1 MKTAT
6 ILTII
11 GLVLSFGAGAALWT
25 HDHSKALP
33 VANKAAVVSLAMS
46 DRIGDQLRVYD
57 NRAHDWNMSIAKKE
71 GQIFDLKKMMS
82 EDPQIIQWQNELES
96 ELEGYRRLL
105 QQLQERIRHEE
116 KLKQSLMRKLATA

>member
-11 GLVLSFGAGAALWT
+11 GLVLSFGAGAAIWT
-25 HDHSKALP
+25 HNHSKALP
-33 VANKAAVVSLAMS
+33 VANKGAVVSLAMA
-46 DRIGDQLRVYD
+46 DRIGDQLREYD
-57 NRAHDWNMSIAKKE
+57 NRVHGFHMTIAKKE

-82 EDPQIIQWQNELES
+82 TDPQIIQWQNELET

-105 QQLQERIRHEE
+105 EQLQERIRYEE
-116 KLKQSLMRKLATA
+116 KQKQSLMRKLATV